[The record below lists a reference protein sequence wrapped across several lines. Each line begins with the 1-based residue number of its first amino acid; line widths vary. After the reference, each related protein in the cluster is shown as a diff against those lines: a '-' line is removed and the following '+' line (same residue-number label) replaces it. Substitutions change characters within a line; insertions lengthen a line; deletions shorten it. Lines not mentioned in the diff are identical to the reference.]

1 MWDLGEGRGIQYDKR
16 EETESAECGS
26 SNGAASPPGG
36 HGDHGKRA
44 PDRRVQR
51 VRHPLRHEQLEYTV
65 VDTIDDNVE
74 IRRYGSRLAA
84 EVVVSGDED
93 EARSAGFRK
102 LAAFIFGE
110 NQARQSIAMTAPVSQ
125 AASEKIAMTAPV
137 SQAAA
142 APGEWRVRFF
152 MPGSYSAETLPAPDD
167 PDIAVLEIPAET
179 YAVIRFSGPRAPKA
193 VHDATAELLA
203 AEVTGGAWRVVGQ
216 PDAPFYDPPWTPW
229 FLRRNEVAIQ
239 VEPGSLAAG

>member
-1 MWDLGEGRGIQYDKR
+1 LL
-16 EETESAECGS
+16 A
-26 SNGAASPPGG
+26 GAAIMASVLLTGACSAFG
-36 HGDHGKRA
+36 IRSGT
-44 PDRRVQR
+44 
-51 VRHPLRHEQLEYTV
+51 EQPSYTV

-84 EVVVSGDED
+84 ELVVSGDED

-125 AASEKIAMTAPV
+125 AESAPVSQAESEKIAMTAPV
-137 SQAAA
+137 SQTAAA
-142 APGEWRVRFF
+142 AGEWRVRFF
-152 MPGSYSAETLPAPDD
+152 MPDSYTAETLPKPDD
-167 PDIAVLEIPAET
+167 PDIAVRQIPAET
-179 YAVIRFSGPRAPKA
+179 YAVIRFSGSRAPRA

-203 AEVTGGAWRVVGQ
+203 AMTGGAWQVVGQ
-216 PDAPFYDPPWTPW
+216 PDALFYDPPWTPW

-239 VEPGSLAAG
+239 VEPRATASSDRLD